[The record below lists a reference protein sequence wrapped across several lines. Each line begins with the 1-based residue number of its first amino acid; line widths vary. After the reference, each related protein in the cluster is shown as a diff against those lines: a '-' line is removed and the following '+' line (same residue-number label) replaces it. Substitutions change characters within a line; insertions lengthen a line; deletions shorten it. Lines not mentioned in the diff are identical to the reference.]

1 MGVDELIKL
10 SMRSLL
16 ANKLRS
22 ILTTLGIIIGVFA
35 VIILVSIGTGVQSYI
50 TNQISGLGSNLIFVI
65 PGRIG
70 GARTPGGIQTNKL
83 LLSDAAMLENKL
95 KDIAQVGP
103 VIQKSATVKYGNLS
117 DKAVS
122 IVGTTANYPET
133 VKISIE
139 KGVFF
144 THSQARAGTRV
155 ALVAHTVVATLF
167 PTTDPMGKA
176 ITVSGTRY
184 TVIGVL
190 KKRGSI
196 FGIDQDNTVI
206 IPITAAKRQFGVSN
220 VNTIYL
226 SAKTVELVPVVK
238 ARASQLL
245 LKRLSEDD
253 FSLQTQESTLD
264 TIKNVTNILSAA
276 LGGIAGISL
285 LVGGIGIMNIM
296 LVSVTERTREIGL
309 RKAVGARRVDILRQ
323 FLLEAVFL
331 SLIGGIIGI
340 ILGIGG
346 SVVLA
351 KFFVSSIT
359 TWSVLVAFTFSCL
372 VGVIFGMAPAI
383 RASNLSPIEALRH
396 E

>member
-1 MGVDELIKL
+1 MKMQELIKL
-10 SMRSLL
+10 SYRSLL

-22 ILTTLGIIIGVFA
+22 VLTTLGIIIGVFA

-65 PGRIG
+65 PGRVG

-83 LLSDAAMLENKL
+83 LLSDATMLENKL
-95 KDIAQVGP
+95 KDIAHVGP
-103 VIQKSATVKYGNLS
+103 VIQKASTVKYGNLS

-122 IVGTTANYPET
+122 IVGTTANYPDT
-133 VKISIE
+133 VKITIE
-139 KGVFF
+139 KGTFF
-144 THSQARAGTRV
+144 NSSQARAGTRV
-155 ALVAHTVVATLF
+155 VLIGSTVASTLF
-167 PTTDPMGKA
+167 PNTNPMGK
-176 ITVSGTRY
+176 TVTIAGTRY
-184 TVIGVL
+184 TVIGIL
-190 KKRGSI
+190 QKRGSI

-206 IPITAAKRQFGVSN
+206 IPIAAAKRQFGVTN

-226 SAKTVELVPVVK
+226 SAKTPELVSTVK
-238 ARASQLL
+238 SRTNQIL

-264 TIKNVTNILSAA
+264 TIRNITNILSVA

-309 RKAVGARRVDILRQ
+309 RKAVGARRVDILLQ

-331 SLIGGIIGI
+331 SLTGGIIGI
-340 ILGIGG
+340 TIGVGG
-346 SVVLA
+346 SLVLS

-359 TWSVLVAFTFSCL
+359 PWSIIVAFTFSCL
-372 VGVIFGMAPAI
+372 VGVVFGMAPAI